1 MGRMFKD
8 GGFIGALL
16 VGLCLI
22 AAGIMIWSMAT
33 DTELTYNGP
42 QWLAWLLFIVVF
54 GGSIFGLVR
63 GRRNRAEGGGSNQWP
78 NPNAGQRSLLDRIR
92 GKGNDAGN

>member
-1 MGRMFKD
+1 MFKD

-22 AAGIMIWSMAT
+22 AAAVMIWATAT

-42 QWLAWLLFIVVF
+42 TWLAWLLFIVIF
-54 GGSIFGLVR
+54 GGSIFGMVR
-63 GRRNRAEGGGSNQWP
+63 GYRSRREAGGSTQWP
-78 NPNAGQRSLLDRIR
+78 NPTAGQRSLLDRIR
-92 GKGNDAGN
+92 GKGNDQSS

>member
-1 MGRMFKD
+1 MFKE

-22 AAGIMIWSMAT
+22 AAGIMIWATAT

-42 QWLAWLLFIVVF
+42 RWLAWLLFIVVF

-63 GRRNRAEGGGSNQWP
+63 GYRSRREGGGSSQWP
-78 NPNAGQRSLLDRIR
+78 NPAAGQRSLLDRLR
-92 GKGNDAGN
+92 GKGNDSGS

>member
-1 MGRMFKD
+1 MFKD

-42 QWLAWLLFIVVF
+42 QWLAWVLFIVVF

-63 GRRNRAEGGGSNQWP
+63 GYRSRKEGGGSAQWP
-78 NPNAGQRSLLDRIR
+78 NPGAGQRSLLDRLR
-92 GKGNDAGN
+92 GKGNDSAS

>member
-1 MGRMFKD
+1 MFKD

-22 AAGIMIWSMAT
+22 AAGVMIWSMAT

-42 QWLAWLLFIVVF
+42 RWLAYVLFIVVF
-54 GGSIFGLVR
+54 GGSIFGMVR
-63 GRRNRAEGGGSNQWP
+63 GYRDRRAGGGSSQWP
-78 NPNAGQRSLLDRIR
+78 NPNAGRRSLLDRIR
-92 GKGNDAGN
+92 GKGDDTGS

>member
-1 MGRMFKD
+1 MFKD

-22 AAGIMIWSMAT
+22 AAGVMIWAMAT

-42 QWLAWLLFIVVF
+42 AWLAWLLFIVVF
-54 GGSIFGLVR
+54 GGSIFGLISGYR
-63 GRRNRAEGGGSNQWP
+63 SRREGGGSSQWP
-78 NPNAGQRSLLDRIR
+78 NPNSGQRSLLDRLR
-92 GKGNDAGN
+92 GKGNDSNS

>member
-1 MGRMFKD
+1 MFKD
-8 GGFIGALL
+8 GGFIGVLL

-42 QWLAWLLFIVVF
+42 QWLAWVLFIVVI
-54 GGSIFGLVR
+54 GGSAFGLLR
-63 GRRNRAEGGGSNQWP
+63 GYRSRKEGGGSTQWP
-78 NPNAGQRSLLDRIR
+78 NPGAGQRSLLDRLR
-92 GKGNDAGN
+92 GKGNDSGN